1 MGRQRRLKPP
11 SANSSWKPASENENG
26 ENPHPQSA
34 LATDT
39 AKAIATRTAEQLN
52 AALVE
57 VRGHVLHNL

>member
-1 MGRQRRLKPP
+1 
-11 SANSSWKPASENENG
+11 
-26 ENPHPQSA
+26 